1 MQYTATVGV
10 EHGKVYGSSEMRVPP
25 KRNDPIRLVLE
36 RSLLREFRRGD
47 EPSLVRHANNRNIWI
62 NVRDAFPSP
71 YTPADA
77 KAWIR
82 LAAGDALD
90 QVFAIDV
97 DGFAVGAIGLKPGDD
112 VHRLS
117 AEIGYW
123 LGEEFWNRG
132 IVTEAV
138 NAVTAHAFESLEM
151 IRVHAEVFAWNTASM
166 RVLEKAG
173 FRREGVLVKS
183 AIKDRKVVDQIVF
196 AKVRD

>member
-1 MQYTATVGV
+1 
-10 EHGKVYGSSEMRVPP
+10 MRIPP
-25 KRNDPIRLVLE
+25 KRIEPVRFTLTHCA
-36 RSLLREFRRGD
+36 LREWRRGD
-47 EPSLVRHANNRNIWI
+47 EPSLVRHANNRGVWI
-62 NVRDAFPSP
+62 NVRDAFPFP

-82 LAAGDALD
+82 LATGDALN

-97 DGFAVGAIGLKPGDD
+97 GGFAVGAIGLKPGDD

-132 IVTEAV
+132 IATEAV
-138 NAVTAHAFESLEM
+138 KAVTEYAFESLEM
-151 IRVHAEVFAWNTASM
+151 VRVHAEVFAWNGASM

-173 FRREGVLVKS
+173 FMKEGVLTKS
-183 AIKDRKVVDQIVF
+183 AIKDRKVIDQVVY
-196 AKVRD
+196 ARVHE